1 MNYKHI
7 LLAFAMACFTAT
19 SAEAQNKS
27 NPARKAKATATNA
40 DSLQVRKLIDAAK
53 QGDEDAAI
61 AKIQEASDAIN
72 RLVRS

>member
-1 MNYKHI
+1 
-7 LLAFAMACFTAT
+7 MACFTAT

-53 QGDEDAAI
+53 QGD
-61 AKIQEASDAIN
+61 
-72 RLVRS
+72 